1 MNTRQDSQAGA
12 VVLVRWQSL
21 HPMVRQA
28 HWIALALILLT
39 PVLILAVMW
48 QILAADPQAQERLWR
63 GLWKALTDR
72 PDHLFAVI
80 SMPFIMLYL
89 AIEQPARLKDKIVVD
104 ESGIAFQRTSRLR
117 LPFTPRG
124 WFFPWARLR
133 KIELSLV
140 LGAASPVLVLSDGTR
155 TRRVP
160 VHEWVV
166 SDTPRETVLRLQK
179 ERMQTRRKRI
189 APEEA
194 LRLAEESPLLRAL
207 RTRGVA
213 IQRPDVSSPLVFD
226 LLKNRHAAAAVALL
240 AVIGLY
246 GVVDLVLFDETYA
259 GSFPWALWTMAGVVV
274 AVLTYRWLSAAKL
287 PFAVAIALA
296 LMIGLDA
303 GFAMYPGLLR
313 LNQFTDTAGMHAHE
327 YVLREYV
334 RLEPLEAGL
343 PVIEF
348 NQGIEYWQQFKPGA
362 SYTLYLRH
370 GGLGFYQLDIASVYA
385 ETRAFY
391 EKRNIHSP
399 TRGKGKREPL
409 SPST

>member
-1 MNTRQDSQAGA
+1 MNTSLDSQPGS

-21 HPMVRQA
+21 HPMMRQA

-39 PVLILAVMW
+39 PVLILAVTW
-48 QILAADPQAQERLWR
+48 QIFATDPQAQERLWH
-63 GLWKALTDR
+63 GLWNALTDR

-117 LPFTPRG
+117 LPFMPRG

-133 KIELSLV
+133 KTELSLV

-155 TRRVP
+155 TQRVP
-160 VHEWVV
+160 VHEWVA

-179 ERMQTRRKRI
+179 ERVQMRRKRI

-194 LRLAEESPLLRAL
+194 LRLAGESPLVRAL
-207 RTRGVA
+207 RARGVA
-213 IQRPDVSSPLVFD
+213 IQRPDASSPLVFD
-226 LLKNRHAAAAVALL
+226 LLKNRHAAAAVVLL
-240 AVIGLY
+240 AAIGLY
-246 GVVDLVLFDETYA
+246 GVVDLVLLDETYT
-259 GSFPWALWTMAGVVV
+259 GSFPWTLWTMAGVIV
-274 AVLTYRWLSAAKL
+274 AILTYRWLSAAKL
-287 PFAVAIALA
+287 PFAIAIALA
-296 LMIGLDA
+296 LMIGLDV
-303 GFAMYPGLLR
+303 GLAMYPGLLR
-313 LNQFTDTAGMHAHE
+313 LNQFTDTAGMQAHE

-348 NQGIEYWQQFKPGA
+348 EQGIGYWQQFKPGA
-362 SYTLYLRH
+362 SYTLHLRH
-370 GGLGFYQLDIASVYA
+370 GGLGFYQLDLAPVYA
-385 ETRAFY
+385 ATRAFY
-391 EKRNIHSP
+391 EKRNDRLP
-399 TRGKGKREPL
+399 PRRKDKEKP

>member
-1 MNTRQDSQAGA
+1 MNTRLDSQPGS

-21 HPMVRQA
+21 HPMARRA

-48 QILAADPQAQERLWR
+48 QIFSTDPQAQERLWH
-63 GLWKALTDR
+63 GLWNALTDR
-72 PDHLFAVI
+72 PDHLLAVI
-80 SMPFIMLYL
+80 SMPFIMSYL

-104 ESGIAFQRTSRLR
+104 ESGIALQRMSRLR

-133 KIELSLV
+133 KTELSLV

-155 TRRVP
+155 TQRVP
-160 VHEWVV
+160 VHEWVA

-179 ERMQTRRKRI
+179 ERMQMRRKRI
-189 APEEA
+189 APEEGM
-194 LRLAEESPLLRAL
+194 RLAEESALVRAL
-207 RTRGVA
+207 RARNVA
-213 IQRPDVSSPLVFD
+213 IQRPDASSPLMFD
-226 LLKNRHAAAAVALL
+226 LFKNKHAAVTVMLL
-240 AVIGLY
+240 LVIGLY
-246 GVVDLVLFDETYA
+246 GAVDLVVLDETYA
-259 GSFPWALWTMAGVVV
+259 GFLPWTIWTLAGVAA
-274 AVLTYRWLSAAKL
+274 AVLAYRWLSGAKL
-287 PFAVAIALA
+287 PPVIAIALS

-303 GFAMYPGLLR
+303 GLAMYPGLLR
-313 LNQFTDTAGMHAHE
+313 LNRYTDTAGAQPHE

-348 NQGIEYWQQFKPGA
+348 GQGIEYWQQFKPGA
-362 SYTLYLRH
+362 SYTLYLRR
-370 GGLGFYQLDIASVYA
+370 GGLGFYQIDLAPVYA

-391 EKRNIHSP
+391 GKRSIHSAPGGRDKQEPSSPP
-399 TRGKGKREPL
+399 T
-409 SPST
+409 